1 MARSTHYQVPSER
14 GRLRAVA
21 LAVFVHLAL
30 LAMLWIGVRWQN
42 ETPVAVEAEIWDSEM
57 REAAPEPTVEK
68 SAPKTPAP
76 EPEPTPRPA
85 PKAPEPEVAKK
96 EMPAVDPDIAL
107 QQKKKRKELE
117 KQREAERQTAQKRET
132 EKQEADKRAEEQKRR
147 EAENR
152 ETEKQ
157 EATRKKQQAA
167 EEERRQQEQAQGKA
181 AKEKAEKEKAAK
193 EKAEREKAEKEKA
206 AKEKIAKEK
215 AAKEQAAKKA
225 EADRRHAEN
234 LERLQAQAG
243 TGGIGEAA
251 KSQGGRA
258 DSDYSRRVGAKIK
271 SNTIFNVPPDL
282 TNNPAV
288 EYVIDLLPD
297 GSVRGIRKQRSSGMP
312 GFDEAVSRAIE
323 RSQPFPPDKNGQ
335 VPSSLILSHEPK
347 DQ

>member
-14 GRLRAVA
+14 GRLRAMA

-42 ETPVAVEAEIWDSEM
+42 EIPVAVEAEIWDPEM
-57 REAAPEPTVEK
+57 RESAPQPRPAVAKPVPKTPAPEPKPTPRP
-68 SAPKTPAP
+68 APKTPAP
-76 EPEPTPRPA
+76 EVT
-85 PKAPEPEVAKK
+85 KK
-96 EMPAVDPDIAL
+96 EVPTVDPDIAL
-107 QQKKKRKELE
+107 KQEKKRKELE
-117 KQREAERQTAQKRET
+117 KQREAEQLAARKRET
-132 EKQEADKRAEEQKRR
+132 DKQEADKRAEEQKRR
-147 EAENR
+147 EADKR

-167 EEERRQQEQAQGKA
+167 EEERRQQEQAQEKT
-181 AKEKAEKEKAAK
+181 AKEKAKKEKVAK
-193 EKAEREKAEKEKA
+193 EKTEREKAEKEKV
-206 AKEKIAKEK
+206 AKEK
-215 AAKEQAAKKA
+215 AAKEQAVKKA
-225 EADRRHAEN
+225 EADKRHAEN

-271 SNTIFNVPPDL
+271 SNTIFNVPPGL
-282 TNNPAV
+282 SENPAV

-312 GFDEAVSRAIE
+312 GFDEAVARAIE